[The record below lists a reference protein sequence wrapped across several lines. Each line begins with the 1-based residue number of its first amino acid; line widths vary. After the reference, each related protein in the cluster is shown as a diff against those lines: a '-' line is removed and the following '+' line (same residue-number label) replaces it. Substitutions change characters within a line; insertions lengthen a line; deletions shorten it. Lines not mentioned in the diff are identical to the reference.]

1 MEQRDIEIKKQK
13 GINTLY
19 RKRRLPPRRKR
30 NFLFPVSELE
40 WTNDPVK
47 LYLKEMGGISLLTR
61 EGELVIARQI
71 EKCETLVIRALSKT
85 KVPLD
90 QILWLD
96 EKAKEDPS
104 ILDDMFKLDEKFLS
118 ERKLRERKKQIH
130 TKLKELRERCVQLES
145 LPLRK
150 KYSFAH
156 RRLMVE
162 TSLILRSLNIC
173 EEFWETILVDL
184 QKNLKII
191 NHLEETKEELSFA
204 HKKTRSKKVK
214 DRQKKELR
222 QINLLLRSYRKE
234 IGLEPQG
241 LRRILRTISTAN
253 KIGNQAKRELIEANL
268 RLVVSIAKKYI
279 NCGLPLLDLI
289 QEGNTG
295 LMRAVDKFDYK
306 KGYKFSTYATWW
318 IRQAITRAV
327 SDQARTI
334 RIPVH
339 MVETIN
345 KLRRVSQALV
355 QERGREPTSEEIA
368 KKMGLSISKVR
379 KIIKIS
385 QQPLSLETPIG
396 DEEDSH
402 LKDFIEDKKILS
414 PPDKAI
420 ENNLKEQIEEALK
433 TLSDREARVL
443 KMRFGIGSGNEQT
456 LEEIGQQ
463 FKVTRERIRQIEAKA
478 MRKLKSPSRGQKLRS
493 FTNKNY

>member
-1 MEQRDIEIKKQK
+1 MEQSDIKNKKQK
-13 GINTLY
+13 GVKSPD
-19 RKRRLPPRRKR
+19 RKHRLSPRKKGG
-30 NFLFPVSELE
+30 FLFPFSEFE
-40 WTNDPVK
+40 WSNDPVK
-47 LYLKEMGGISLLTR
+47 LYLKEMGDISLLTR
-61 EGELVIARQI
+61 EGELLIAKQI
-71 EKCETLVIRALSKT
+71 EKSETLVIKSLSKT
-85 KVPLD
+85 RVPLD
-90 QILWLD
+90 QILCVA
-96 EKAKEDPS
+96 EKADEDPR
-104 ILDDMFKLDEKFLS
+104 ILDAMFELDEKFLS
-118 ERKLRERKKQIH
+118 DKKLKERKEQIH
-130 TKLKELRERCVQLES
+130 SQLEELRERQVQLQG

-150 KYSFAH
+150 TYSFAH

-162 TSLILRSLNIC
+162 ISLILRNLNIC
-173 EEFWETILVDL
+173 EEFWKKILVDL

-204 HKKTRSKKVK
+204 SSKTRSKKVK

-222 QINLLLRSYRKE
+222 KINMLLRSYRKD

-241 LRRILRTISTAN
+241 LRKVLRTISTAN
-253 KIGNQAKRELIEANL
+253 KTGNQAKKELVEANL

-306 KGYKFSTYATWW
+306 RGYKFSTYATWW

-355 QERGREPTSEEIA
+355 QERGREPSSEEIA
-368 KKMGLSISKVR
+368 KKMGLSVSKVR

-420 ENNLKEQIEEALK
+420 ENNLKEHIEEALK

-493 FTNKNY
+493 FTNNKY

>member
-1 MEQRDIEIKKQK
+1 MDQRDIEIKNQK
-13 GINTLY
+13 GIKPLY
-19 RKRRLPPRRKR
+19 RKRRLPPRKKR
-30 NFLFPVSELE
+30 DFLFPFSELE

-47 LYLKEMGGISLLTR
+47 LYLKEMGDISLLTR
-61 EGELVIARQI
+61 EGELLIAQQI
-71 EKCETLVIRALSKT
+71 ENSETMVIKALSKT
-85 KVPLD
+85 KFPLN
-90 QILWLD
+90 QILRVD
-96 EKAKEDPS
+96 EKAEEDPS
-104 ILDDMFKLDEKFLS
+104 ILDDMFELDEKLLS
-118 ERKLRERKKQIH
+118 ERKLKKRKDQIH
-130 TKLKELRERCVQLES
+130 KTLKELRERRTQLES

-156 RRLMVE
+156 RRLIVE
-162 TSLILRSLNIC
+162 TSLILRNLNIS
-173 EEFWETILVDL
+173 EEFWEIILVDL
-184 QKNLKII
+184 QKNLKIV
-191 NHLEETKEELSFA
+191 NHLEERKEELGFV
-204 HKKTRSKKVK
+204 HKKTKSKKVK

-222 QINLLLRSYRKE
+222 KINMLLSSYRKE

-241 LRRILRTISTAN
+241 LRKILRTISTAI
-253 KIGNQAKRELIEANL
+253 KIGNQAKKELIEANL

-279 NCGLPLLDLI
+279 SCGLPLLDLI

-306 KGYKFSTYATWW
+306 RGYKFSTYATWW

-355 QERGREPTSEEIA
+355 QERGREPSSEEIA
-368 KKMGLSISKVR
+368 KKMGLSVSKVR

-414 PPDKAI
+414 PPDKTI

-478 MRKLKSPSRGQKLRS
+478 MRKLKSPGRGHKLRS
-493 FTNKNY
+493 FTNKNF